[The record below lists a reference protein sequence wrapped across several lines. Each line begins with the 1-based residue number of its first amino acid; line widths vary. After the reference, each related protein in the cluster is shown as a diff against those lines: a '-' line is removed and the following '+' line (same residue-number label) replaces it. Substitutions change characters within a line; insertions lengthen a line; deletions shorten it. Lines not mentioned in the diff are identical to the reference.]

1 MSRAL
6 LTAFAK
12 SLNEHT
18 DGRRKL
24 KARAAVEDLLS
35 APEKTSFDQRAIAL
49 LANAAAELRQLDLF
63 DGVLVIIDELGKF
76 LEYAAMHPERQDVYF
91 LQQLGEASGRSGDEC
106 LFTVGLLH
114 QGFSSYAD
122 KLSEQG
128 QREWEK
134 VAGRFEEIV
143 LSQPLSQVATLV
155 KTALNVKEEACPRG
169 WKSVAQ
175 QDMRAAVELG
185 MFGANAGKGSLIDT
199 SPGIYPLHPT
209 VLPVLA
215 KFFRRFGQ
223 NERSLFSFLLSSEAY
238 ALQDFAQRDATLD
251 AVYRLHDFYDF
262 ISLNFGSRLSAQ
274 SFRSHWNHIDALIRS
289 YPAERD
295 LELRIL
301 KTVGLLNTI
310 DSSSDLLA
318 SEELLEIALGSP
330 KDLRPVLARLKKQ
343 NVIFFRGASRG
354 LALWSHTSVNLEQ
367 ALASATEKLPKSESI
382 GSVVRERL
390 DSRPIV
396 ARAHYIKTGNLRHFD
411 VRFCS
416 ADEFVEEADRLAPK
430 LPADGLIIIALCET
444 LEQRGRVTA
453 SLQKFKKNDQVVVGV
468 TDPLDA
474 LNGLALTVER
484 WNWVERH
491 TPELKD
497 DRYAA
502 EEVSR
507 QIAHANQTL
516 ENALERYVGFR
527 GKSASAE
534 SSIQWYHNGKT
545 IKSVADEASLQP
557 FLSGLCDRAFVQAPR
572 IKNELVNRNSLSSA
586 AAAAR
591 QRIFELMIHQ
601 GRQPMLGLPEDKAP
615 PEKSLYLSVLKA
627 SGIHRE
633 GPHGWSIGFPVAD
646 PLSVRPA
653 LDHIVSILERQS
665 DSRVTVDTIF
675 DELRRP
681 PFGVREGLL
690 PILLLTVYL
699 EHEAEVAVYEGGR
712 FVSEMEEFLKM
723 RLVKVPQSFEFQL
736 CRINGIR
743 RELLTHLASV
753 MEVEHVERRELL
765 SIVRPLCLFVAELK
779 EYVRNTDKLSPR
791 TLALRSAIANA
802 KEPADLVFKAIPEAL
817 GMRVEGATAERLD
830 ATELASR
837 LASGISELRRAL
849 PELRKR
855 MTEVIREAF
864 GEAHVKFTAW
874 RHSVA
879 ERAETV
885 IVGVTN
891 PELRSFTL
899 KLIDDA
905 TEDEVWLES
914 LGSLVTR
921 CPPSRWK
928 DKDELAFAEGVQ
940 ELVRQFLR
948 VESLHFGDNSLA
960 PEDAVRVALT
970 RRTGEERDEI
980 VHLSPAD
987 ALKAAALRKEL
998 QLRIPSDKKV
1008 AAVALSQL
1016 LWDLLED
1023 RS

>member
-1 MSRAL
+1 
-6 LTAFAK
+6 
-12 SLNEHT
+12 
-18 DGRRKL
+18 
-24 KARAAVEDLLS
+24 
-35 APEKTSFDQRAIAL
+35 
-49 LANAAAELRQLDLF
+49 
-63 DGVLVIIDELGKF
+63 
-76 LEYAAMHPERQDVYF
+76 
-91 LQQLGEASGRSGDEC
+91 
-106 LFTVGLLH
+106 
-114 QGFSSYAD
+114 
-122 KLSEQG
+122 
-128 QREWEK
+128 
-134 VAGRFEEIV
+134 
-143 LSQPLSQVATLV
+143 
-155 KTALNVKEEACPRG
+155 
-169 WKSVAQ
+169 
-175 QDMRAAVELG
+175 
-185 MFGANAGKGSLIDT
+185 
-199 SPGIYPLHPT
+199 
-209 VLPVLA
+209 
-215 KFFRRFGQ
+215 
-223 NERSLFSFLLSSEAY
+223 
-238 ALQDFAQRDATLD
+238 
-251 AVYRLHDFYDF
+251 
-262 ISLNFGSRLSAQ
+262 
-274 SFRSHWNHIDALIRS
+274 
-289 YPAERD
+289 
-295 LELRIL
+295 
-301 KTVGLLNTI
+301 
-310 DSSSDLLA
+310 
-318 SEELLEIALGSP
+318 
-330 KDLRPVLARLKKQ
+330 
-343 NVIFFRGASRG
+343 
-354 LALWSHTSVNLEQ
+354 
-367 ALASATEKLPKSESI
+367 
-382 GSVVRERL
+382 
-390 DSRPIV
+390 
-396 ARAHYIKTGNLRHFD
+396 
-411 VRFCS
+411 
-416 ADEFVEEADRLAPK
+416 
-430 LPADGLIIIALCET
+430 
-444 LEQRGRVTA
+444 
-453 SLQKFKKNDQVVVGV
+453 
-468 TDPLDA
+468 
-474 LNGLALTVER
+474 
-484 WNWVERH
+484 
-491 TPELKD
+491 
-497 DRYAA
+497 
-502 EEVSR
+502 
-507 QIAHANQTL
+507 
-516 ENALERYVGFR
+516 
-527 GKSASAE
+527 
-534 SSIQWYHNGKT
+534 
-545 IKSVADEASLQP
+545 
-557 FLSGLCDRAFVQAPR
+557 
-572 IKNELVNRNSLSSA
+572 
-586 AAAAR
+586 
-591 QRIFELMIHQ
+591 
-601 GRQPMLGLPEDKAP
+601 
-615 PEKSLYLSVLKA
+615 
-627 SGIHRE
+627 
-633 GPHGWSIGFPVAD
+633 
-646 PLSVRPA
+646 
-653 LDHIVSILERQS
+653 
-665 DSRVTVDTIF
+665 
-675 DELRRP
+675 
-681 PFGVREGLL
+681 
-690 PILLLTVYL
+690 VYL

-817 GMRVEGATAERLD
+817 GMRVEGSTTERLD

-874 RHSVA
+874 RRSVA

-891 PELRSFTL
+891 PELRSFSL